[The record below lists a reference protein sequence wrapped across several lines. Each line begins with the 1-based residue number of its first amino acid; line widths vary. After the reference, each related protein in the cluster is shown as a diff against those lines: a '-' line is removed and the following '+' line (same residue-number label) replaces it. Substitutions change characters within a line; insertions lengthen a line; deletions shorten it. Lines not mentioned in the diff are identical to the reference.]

1 MHVLA
6 SLIAGGARMNC
17 SCLSERGNRGRPA
30 QIVARARVRVVQGW
44 NAVVDGILD
53 VMFGNTFGRLVDI
66 TYLR

>member
-1 MHVLA
+1 
-6 SLIAGGARMNC
+6 MNC